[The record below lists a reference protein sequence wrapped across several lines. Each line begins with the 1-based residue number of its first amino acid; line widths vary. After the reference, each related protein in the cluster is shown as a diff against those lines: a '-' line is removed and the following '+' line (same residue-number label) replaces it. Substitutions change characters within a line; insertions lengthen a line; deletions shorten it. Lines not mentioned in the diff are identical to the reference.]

1 MREFIGQILSTLL
14 TVTIAV
20 GVSGALW
27 VLANLLVNRMR
38 DTSVRATYLSRAL
51 TGFVVAGVLSGNRLT
66 QYSTAAPGASFVQSF
81 VQWIWLPIAIA
92 VAVGAATF
100 VAERQ
105 VRRDRRIILDVL
117 LIGTV
122 GGVLGALL
130 VDAARPNLVPGEVAL
145 VAVLSVLF
153 FGAMGAIVH
162 RGVRTLAVLR
172 MVLLGAVVGLVLGA
186 WGVGELGASSTVSGI
201 VLGAIIGGLVGARWA
216 LVPAVS
222 GERRVAT
229 ERRARAAVFL
239 APALGFIAIA
249 LVIPSLRTIYLSLLD
264 RKGSTFIGLDNYV
277 SIFRDPKAW
286 DMSRFGSLWT
296 SRLTVAAGVC
306 FLVFVLLAVRSRR
319 RSGHFVE
326 FGSASAPPL
335 VLAVMFAGFAVFSTL
350 RGTLVNNLWWVFVV
364 TALSTGLGL
373 LIAVLADGVRFERT
387 AKAIIF
393 MPLAVSMVGAS
404 VIFRLVYI
412 SRDASK
418 PQSGTL
424 NALWVGLGKLSTGE
438 GLARLLVGVVV
449 LVPTAL
455 ALLAATRSLVRRQ
468 WTKIALPAAVAG
480 GGIWF
485 SLRYWQLVGTGLG
498 GQRVGK
504 SGEIIADPIN
514 FLQEPPFNN
523 FWLMLVLVWI
533 QTGFAM
539 VIFSAAIRAVPREL
553 TEAAA
558 IDGADT
564 QQIFWRVTMPQIG
577 PTIGV
582 VATTIMVLVMKVFD
596 IVKVMTNGNFGTEVL
611 SNNMY
616 REAFYNLNIGLG
628 AALAVLIFVSV
639 LPIMY
644 INIRRMNRTA

>member
-1 MREFIGQILSTLL
+1 MREFASQILATLL
-14 TVTIAV
+14 TVAIAV

-38 DTSVRATYLSRAL
+38 DASDRATYLSRAL

-66 QYSTAAPGASFVQSF
+66 RYATASAGASFLRSF
-81 VQWIWLPIAIA
+81 VQWLWLPLIIA
-92 VAVGAATF
+92 VATAVFAFAS
-100 VAERQ
+100 ERLH
-105 VRRDRRIILDVL
+105 RRERRIIAEVL
-117 LIGTV
+117 LTGMV

-130 VDAARPNLVPGEVAL
+130 VDTARPNLVAGEVAL
-145 VAVLSVLF
+145 IAALSAFL
-153 FGAMGAIVH
+153 FGAIGALVH
-162 RGVRTLAVLR
+162 RGIRTLAVLR
-172 MVLLGAVVGLVLGA
+172 MALLGAVLGLTLGA
-186 WGVGELGASSTVSGI
+186 WGVGDLGASSARSSI
-201 VLGAIIGGLVGARWA
+201 VLGAIIGSLIGTRWA
-216 LVPAVS
+216 LVPVVS
-222 GERRVAT
+222 REHRAAR
-229 ERRARAAVFL
+229 ESRARTAVFL

-264 RKGSTFIGLDNYV
+264 RKGSTFIGIDNYV
-277 SIFRDPKAW
+277 SIFRNPKAW
-286 DMSRFGSLWT
+286 DVSRFGSLWT

-306 FLVFVLLAVRSRR
+306 FLVFILLAIRSRR
-319 RSGHFVE
+319 RFGHFVE
-326 FGSASAPPL
+326 YGSASAPPL
-335 VLAVMFAGFAVFSTL
+335 VLAVMFGGFAVFSTL

-424 NALWVGLGKLSTGE
+424 NALWVGLGRLSTGE
-438 GLARLLVGVVV
+438 GLARLFVGVVV

-455 ALLAATRSLVRRQ
+455 ALLAVTRSLVRRR
-468 WTKIALPAAVAG
+468 WAKIALPATVAG
-480 GGIWF
+480 AGIWF

-504 SGEIIADPIN
+504 SGETIADPIN

-564 QQIFWRVTMPQIG
+564 QQTFWRVTMPQIG

-616 REAFYNLNIGLG
+616 REAFYNLDIGLG

-644 INIRRMNRTA
+644 INIRRMNRTT

>member
-1 MREFIGQILSTLL
+1 MIRRSRRCWRS
-14 TVTIAV
+14 VTKEE
-20 GVSGALW
+20 
-27 VLANLLVNRMR
+27 
-38 DTSVRATYLSRAL
+38 AL
-51 TGFVVAGVLSGNRLT
+51 TA
-66 QYSTAAPGASFVQSF
+66 TA
-81 VQWIWLPIAIA
+81 
-92 VAVGAATF
+92 TT
-100 VAERQ
+100 
-105 VRRDRRIILDVL
+105 
-117 LIGTV
+117 IGSHIHWMKDPTN
-122 GGVLGALL
+122 
-130 VDAARPNLVPGEVAL
+130 D
-145 VAVLSVLF
+145 
-153 FGAMGAIVH
+153 
-162 RGVRTLAVLR
+162 
-172 MVLLGAVVGLVLGA
+172 A
-186 WGVGELGASSTVSGI
+186 WGVGDLGASSTRSGI
-201 VLGAIIGGLVGARWA
+201 VLGAIIGCLVGARWA
-216 LVPAVS
+216 LIPAVS
-222 GERRVAT
+222 GEHRVAT

-264 RKGSTFIGLDNYV
+264 RRGSKFVGIDNYL
-277 SIFRDPKAW
+277 SIFRNPKAW
-286 DMSRFGSLWT
+286 DTSRFGLLWT
-296 SRLTVAAGVC
+296 SRLTVASGVC

-335 VLAVMFAGFAVFSTL
+335 ILAVMFAGFAVFSTL
-350 RGTLVNNLWWVFVV
+350 RGTLVNTLWWVFVV

-373 LIAVLADGVRFERT
+373 LIAVLADGVRFERS

-424 NALWVGLGKLSTGE
+424 NALWVGLGRLSTGE
-438 GLARLLVGVVV
+438 GFARLLVGAVV
-449 LVPTAL
+449 LIPTGL

-468 WTKIALPAAVAG
+468 WAKIALPAAVAG

-628 AALAVLIFVSV
+628 AAIAVLIFVSV

-644 INIRRMNRTA
+644 INIRRMNRTI

>member
-1 MREFIGQILSTLL
+1 
-14 TVTIAV
+14 
-20 GVSGALW
+20 
-27 VLANLLVNRMR
+27 
-38 DTSVRATYLSRAL
+38 
-51 TGFVVAGVLSGNRLT
+51 
-66 QYSTAAPGASFVQSF
+66 
-81 VQWIWLPIAIA
+81 
-92 VAVGAATF
+92 
-100 VAERQ
+100 
-105 VRRDRRIILDVL
+105 
-117 LIGTV
+117 
-122 GGVLGALL
+122 
-130 VDAARPNLVPGEVAL
+130 
-145 VAVLSVLF
+145 
-153 FGAMGAIVH
+153 
-162 RGVRTLAVLR
+162 
-172 MVLLGAVVGLVLGA
+172 
-186 WGVGELGASSTVSGI
+186 
-201 VLGAIIGGLVGARWA
+201 
-216 LVPAVS
+216 
-222 GERRVAT
+222 
-229 ERRARAAVFL
+229 
-239 APALGFIAIA
+239 
-249 LVIPSLRTIYLSLLD
+249 
-264 RKGSTFIGLDNYV
+264 
-277 SIFRDPKAW
+277 
-286 DMSRFGSLWT
+286 
-296 SRLTVAAGVC
+296 
-306 FLVFVLLAVRSRR
+306 
-319 RSGHFVE
+319 
-326 FGSASAPPL
+326 
-335 VLAVMFAGFAVFSTL
+335 MFAGFALFSTL

-424 NALWVGLGKLSTGE
+424 NALWVGLGKLSTGA
-438 GLARLLVGVVV
+438 GPARLLVGVVV

-644 INIRRMNRTA
+644 INIRRMNRTT

>member
-1 MREFIGQILSTLL
+1 
-14 TVTIAV
+14 V
-20 GVSGALW
+20 
-27 VLANLLVNRMR
+27 
-38 DTSVRATYLSRAL
+38 SRAL
-51 TGFVVAGVLSGNRLT
+51 TGFVVASVLSGNRLT
-66 QYSTAAPGASFVQSF
+66 QYATAAAGASFVRSL
-81 VQWIWLPIAIA
+81 VQWIWLPLIVA
-92 VAVGAATF
+92 VAVGAFTF
-100 VAERQ
+100 VAERLK
-105 VRRDRRIILDVL
+105 RRERRIIAEVL

-130 VDAARPNLVPGEVAL
+130 VDTARPNIVAGEVAL
-145 VAVLSVLF
+145 IATLSTLLF
-153 FGAMGAIVH
+153 GTVGAIAH

-172 MVLLGAVVGLVLGA
+172 MALLGAVAGLVLGA
-186 WGVGELGASSTVSGI
+186 WGVGDLGASSARSSI
-201 VLGAIIGGLVGARWA
+201 VLGAIIGCLVGTRWA

-222 GERRVAT
+222 REHRVAR
-229 ERRARAAVFL
+229 EHRARTAVFL

-264 RKGSTFIGLDNYV
+264 RKGSTFVGIDNYA

-326 FGSASAPPL
+326 YGSASAPLL

-424 NALWVGLGKLSTGE
+424 NALWVGLGSLSTGD
-438 GLARLLVGVVV
+438 GFARLVVGVLV

-455 ALLAATRSLVRRQ
+455 ALLAVTRSLVRRQ

-485 SLRYWQLVGTGLG
+485 SLRYWQLIGTGLG

-616 REAFYNLNIGLG
+616 REAFYNLDIGLG

-644 INIRRMNRTA
+644 INIRRMNRTT

>member
-1 MREFIGQILSTLL
+1 
-14 TVTIAV
+14 
-20 GVSGALW
+20 
-27 VLANLLVNRMR
+27 
-38 DTSVRATYLSRAL
+38 
-51 TGFVVAGVLSGNRLT
+51 
-66 QYSTAAPGASFVQSF
+66 
-81 VQWIWLPIAIA
+81 
-92 VAVGAATF
+92 
-100 VAERQ
+100 
-105 VRRDRRIILDVL
+105 
-117 LIGTV
+117 
-122 GGVLGALL
+122 
-130 VDAARPNLVPGEVAL
+130 
-145 VAVLSVLF
+145 
-153 FGAMGAIVH
+153 
-162 RGVRTLAVLR
+162 
-172 MVLLGAVVGLVLGA
+172 
-186 WGVGELGASSTVSGI
+186 
-201 VLGAIIGGLVGARWA
+201 
-216 LVPAVS
+216 
-222 GERRVAT
+222 
-229 ERRARAAVFL
+229 
-239 APALGFIAIA
+239 
-249 LVIPSLRTIYLSLLD
+249 
-264 RKGSTFIGLDNYV
+264 
-277 SIFRDPKAW
+277 
-286 DMSRFGSLWT
+286 
-296 SRLTVAAGVC
+296 
-306 FLVFVLLAVRSRR
+306 
-319 RSGHFVE
+319 
-326 FGSASAPPL
+326 
-335 VLAVMFAGFAVFSTL
+335 
-350 RGTLVNNLWWVFVV
+350 
-364 TALSTGLGL
+364 
-373 LIAVLADGVRFERT
+373 
-387 AKAIIF
+387 
-393 MPLAVSMVGAS
+393 
-404 VIFRLVYI
+404 
-412 SRDASK
+412 
-418 PQSGTL
+418 QSGTL
-424 NALWVGLGKLSTGE
+424 NALWVGLGKLSTGA

-644 INIRRMNRTA
+644 INIRRMNRTT

>member
-1 MREFIGQILSTLL
+1 M
-14 TVTIAV
+14 TVAV

-38 DTSVRATYLSRAL
+38 DSSVRATYVSRAL
-51 TGFVVAGVLSGNRLT
+51 TGFVVASVLSGNRLT
-66 QYSTAAPGASFVQSF
+66 QYATAAAGASFVRSL
-81 VQWIWLPIAIA
+81 VQWIWLPLIVA
-92 VAVGAATF
+92 VAVGAFTF
-100 VAERQ
+100 VAERLK
-105 VRRDRRIILDVL
+105 RRERRIIAEVL

-130 VDAARPNLVPGEVAL
+130 VDTARPNIVAGEVAL
-145 VAVLSVLF
+145 IATLSTLLF
-153 FGAMGAIVH
+153 GTVGAIAH

-172 MVLLGAVVGLVLGA
+172 MALLGAVAGLVLGA
-186 WGVGELGASSTVSGI
+186 WGVGDLGASSARSSI
-201 VLGAIIGGLVGARWA
+201 VLGAIIGCLVGTRWA

-222 GERRVAT
+222 REHRVAR
-229 ERRARAAVFL
+229 EHRARTAVFL

-264 RKGSTFIGLDNYV
+264 RKGSTFVGIDNYA

-326 FGSASAPPL
+326 YGSASAPLL

-424 NALWVGLGKLSTGE
+424 NALWVGLGSLSTGD
-438 GLARLLVGVVV
+438 GFARLVVGVLV

-455 ALLAATRSLVRRQ
+455 ALLAVTRSLVRRQ

-485 SLRYWQLVGTGLG
+485 SLRYWQLIGTGLG

-616 REAFYNLNIGLG
+616 REAFYNLDIGLG

-644 INIRRMNRTA
+644 INIRRMNRTT

>member
-1 MREFIGQILSTLL
+1 MREFIEQILSTFI
-14 TVTIAV
+14 TVAIAV
-20 GVSGALW
+20 GLSGALW
-27 VLANLLVNRMR
+27 VVANQIVNRLR
-38 DTSVRATYLSRAL
+38 DTSSRATYFARAL
-51 TGFVVAGVLSGNRLT
+51 AGFLVAGLLSGNRLT
-66 QYSTAAPGASFVQSF
+66 QYSTAASGDSFVQSF
-81 VQWIWLPIAIA
+81 AQWVWLPTATA
-92 VAVGAATF
+92 FAVGISSW
-100 VAERQ
+100 VAEQQSRLAQ
-105 VRRDRRIILDVL
+105 RVIVNVL

-122 GGVLGALL
+122 GGLLGALL
-130 VDAARPNLVPGEVAL
+130 VDAAQPKPIIDELAL
-145 VAVLSVLF
+145 SAAISSVLF
-153 FGAMGAIVH
+153 AAVGAAVH
-162 RGVRTLAVLR
+162 QSIRNLVVVRLA
-172 MVLLGAVVGLVLGA
+172 LLGTSAGLVLGA
-186 WGVGELGASSTVSGI
+186 WGFGDLGSTSRYSGI
-201 VLGAIIGGLVGARWA
+201 ALCAVIGCLIGTRWA
-216 LVPAVS
+216 FGSPIS
-222 GERRVAT
+222 SERRIAT

-239 APALGFIAIA
+239 APALGFVAIA

-264 RKGSTFIGLDNYV
+264 RKAKTFVGIDNYI

-286 DMSRFGSLWT
+286 DMSRIGSLWT
-296 SRLTVAAGVC
+296 SRLTMAAGAC
-306 FLVFVLLAVRSRR
+306 FFLFVLLAIRNRR

-335 VLAVMFAGFAVFSTL
+335 VLAITFAGFAVFSTL

-424 NALWVGLGKLSTGE
+424 NALWVGLGSLSTGD
-438 GLARLLVGVVV
+438 GLARLFLGVLV
-449 LVPTAL
+449 LVPTVL
-455 ALLAATRSLVRRQ
+455 ALLAATRSIVRRQ
-468 WTKIALPAAVAG
+468 WTKVALPAVIVSG
-480 GGIWF
+480 GVWF

-523 FWLMLVLVWI
+523 FWLMLVLVWTE
-533 QTGFAM
+533 TGFAM

-616 REAFYNLNIGLG
+616 REAFYNLDIGLG

-644 INIRRMNRTA
+644 INIRRMNRTT

>member
-1 MREFIGQILSTLL
+1 MRDFAGKILSTLL

-38 DTSVRATYLSRAL
+38 DRSVRATYISRAL

-66 QYSTAAPGASFVQSF
+66 QYSTAAPGASFVGSF
-81 VQWIWLPIAIA
+81 IQWIWLPIVVA
-92 VAVGAATF
+92 VAVSASSF
-100 VAERQ
+100 VTERQ
-105 VRRDRRIILDVL
+105 QRRERRIIVDVL

-130 VDAARPNLVPGEVAL
+130 VDTARPNVVPGEVAL
-145 VAVLSVLF
+145 VAVFSILF
-153 FGAMGAIVH
+153 FGAIGATVH
-162 RGVRTLAVLR
+162 RRVRTLGVLR
-172 MVLLGAVVGLVLGA
+172 MALLGAVAGLVLGA
-186 WGVGELGASSTVSGI
+186 WGVGDLGASSTRSGI
-201 VLGAIIGGLVGARWA
+201 VLGAIIGCLVCARWA
-216 LVPAVS
+216 LIPAVS
-222 GERRVAT
+222 CEHRVAT

-264 RKGSTFIGLDNYV
+264 RRGSKFVGIDNYL
-277 SIFRDPKAW
+277 SIFRNPKAW
-286 DMSRFGSLWT
+286 DTSRFGLLWT

-335 VLAVMFAGFAVFSTL
+335 ILAVMFAGFAVFSTL

-373 LIAVLADGVRFERT
+373 LIAVLADGVRFERS

-424 NALWVGLGKLSTGE
+424 NALWVGLGRLSTGE
-438 GLARLLVGVVV
+438 GFARLLVGAVV
-449 LVPTAL
+449 LIQTGL

-480 GGIWF
+480 AGIWF
-485 SLRYWQLVGTGLG
+485 
-498 GQRVGK
+498 
-504 SGEIIADPIN
+504 
-514 FLQEPPFNN
+514 
-523 FWLMLVLVWI
+523 
-533 QTGFAM
+533 
-539 VIFSAAIRAVPREL
+539 
-553 TEAAA
+553 
-558 IDGADT
+558 
-564 QQIFWRVTMPQIG
+564 
-577 PTIGV
+577 
-582 VATTIMVLVMKVFD
+582 
-596 IVKVMTNGNFGTEVL
+596 
-611 SNNMY
+611 
-616 REAFYNLNIGLG
+616 
-628 AALAVLIFVSV
+628 
-639 LPIMY
+639 
-644 INIRRMNRTA
+644 

>member
-1 MREFIGQILSTLL
+1 MKEFARQILAVLL
-14 TVTIAV
+14 TVTVAV

-38 DTSVRATYLSRAL
+38 DSSVHATYVSRAL
-51 TGFVVAGVLSGNRLT
+51 TGFVVASVLSGNRLT
-66 QYSTAAPGASFVQSF
+66 QYATAAAGASFVRSL
-81 VQWIWLPIAIA
+81 VQWIWLPLIVA
-92 VAVGAATF
+92 VAVGAFTF
-100 VAERQ
+100 VAERLK
-105 VRRDRRIILDVL
+105 RRERRIIAEVL

-130 VDAARPNLVPGEVAL
+130 VDTARPNIVAGEVAL
-145 VAVLSVLF
+145 IATLSTLLF
-153 FGAMGAIVH
+153 GTVGAIAH

-172 MVLLGAVVGLVLGA
+172 MALLGAVAGLVLGA
-186 WGVGELGASSTVSGI
+186 WGVGDLGASSARSSI
-201 VLGAIIGGLVGARWA
+201 VLGAIIGCLVGTRWA

-222 GERRVAT
+222 REHRVAR
-229 ERRARAAVFL
+229 EHRARTAVFL

-264 RKGSTFIGLDNYV
+264 RKGSTFVGIDNYA

-326 FGSASAPPL
+326 YGSASAPLL

-424 NALWVGLGKLSTGE
+424 NALWVGLGSLSTGD
-438 GLARLLVGVVV
+438 GFARLVVGVLV

-455 ALLAATRSLVRRQ
+455 ALLAVTRSLVRRQ

-485 SLRYWQLVGTGLG
+485 SLRYWQLIGTGLG

-616 REAFYNLNIGLG
+616 REAFYNLDIGLG

-644 INIRRMNRTA
+644 INIRRMNRTT

>member
-1 MREFIGQILSTLL
+1 
-14 TVTIAV
+14 
-20 GVSGALW
+20 
-27 VLANLLVNRMR
+27 
-38 DTSVRATYLSRAL
+38 
-51 TGFVVAGVLSGNRLT
+51 
-66 QYSTAAPGASFVQSF
+66 
-81 VQWIWLPIAIA
+81 
-92 VAVGAATF
+92 
-100 VAERQ
+100 
-105 VRRDRRIILDVL
+105 
-117 LIGTV
+117 
-122 GGVLGALL
+122 
-130 VDAARPNLVPGEVAL
+130 
-145 VAVLSVLF
+145 
-153 FGAMGAIVH
+153 
-162 RGVRTLAVLR
+162 
-172 MVLLGAVVGLVLGA
+172 
-186 WGVGELGASSTVSGI
+186 VGELGASSTVSGI

-264 RKGSTFIGLDNYV
+264 RKGSAFVGVDNYI

-306 FLVFVLLAVRSRR
+306 FVVFVLLAIRSRR

-335 VLAVMFAGFAVFSTL
+335 VLAVMFAGFALFSTL

-424 NALWVGLGKLSTGE
+424 NALWVGLGKLSTGA

-644 INIRRMNRTA
+644 INIRRMNRTT